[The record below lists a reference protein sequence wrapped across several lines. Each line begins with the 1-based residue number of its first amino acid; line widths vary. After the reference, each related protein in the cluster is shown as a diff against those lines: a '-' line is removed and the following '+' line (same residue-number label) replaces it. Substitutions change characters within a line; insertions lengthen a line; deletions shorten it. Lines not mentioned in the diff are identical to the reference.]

1 MDAKQIKKELIHLIR
16 KDFNGNLLGEFRS
29 ASASNNMY
37 SEVEF
42 RLIKNVTELEVTNN
56 ESINSIIAD
65 INLAYSMG
73 WMTEESFK
81 KSLKLIEE
89 IK

>member
-1 MDAKQIKKELIHLIR
+1 MDTRQIKKELIHIIR

-42 RLIKNVTELEVTNN
+42 RLMKNITELDVTNN
-56 ESINSIIAD
+56 ESVNAIIAD
-65 INLAYSMG
+65 VNLAHSMG